1 MKSLVTLVFGIA
13 LAPFAAAQLC
23 FGPDNLN
30 NGPCCQPI
38 QANLPQFQPASL
50 PGCTICW
57 TNCSPSGQN
66 NVKISVGVPI
76 PFNCGQYQAPISVA
90 DGTTGL
96 PILGGMLQ
104 LDYTRTW
111 SEATP
116 TGPIQ
121 VWRFVAKVD
130 LSPSTAAGTP
140 NPCMV
145 PPQLFPTG
153 PYQTAFYYGY
163 MDYSVP
169 CGAIAQQQSLV
180 LFHGA
185 DHFQHKPGLSS
196 RPQITAAGFHPNRSY
211 AIVAPH
217 TAAQPFMPMNL
228 PAPGG
233 PLVNEAMRNTQNP
246 FAPGL
251 CTVEDRISLG
261 NLIPVGQGCFAPFA
275 VAPPQYTIRV
285 FNGQGS
291 CPNTAGLVASFSAQN
306 IAFPT
311 LPWVFLVT
319 TSLGTWTN
327 PTVWPG
333 NEAVWVDEGLFRTRD
348 VCNGVDAYEVYY
360 GASTQMGFPVTSAPG
375 VTPNY
380 SFIDIADNYSTP
392 VTGPNLLPILGHVM
406 KTEHLIYAN
415 TP

>member
-1 MKSLVTLVFGIA
+1 MKTFASLALGLA
-13 LAPFAAAQLC
+13 LAPLAAAQLC

-30 NGPCCQPI
+30 NGPCCQPV
-38 QANLPQFQPASL
+38 QSNLPLFPPASL

-57 TNCSPSGQN
+57 TNCTPTGQN
-66 NVKISVGVPI
+66 NVKIAIGTPVP
-76 PFNCGQYQAPISVA
+76 FHCGQYQAPINVA
-90 DGTTGL
+90 DGTTGAA
-96 PILGGMLQ
+96 ILQGMLQ

-111 SEATP
+111 SELSP
-116 TGPIQ
+116 GGPLQ

-130 LSPSTAAGTP
+130 LSPVVGTTTP

-145 PPQLFPTG
+145 PPQLAPTG

-163 MDYSVP
+163 MDYSML
-169 CGAIAQQQSLV
+169 CGQLAMQQSLV

-196 RPQITAAGFHPNRSY
+196 RPTLGPGGFHPNRSY

-217 TAAQPFMPMNL
+217 TAAQPFLPMNL

-233 PLVNEAMRNTQNP
+233 ALVNEAMRNTNNP
-246 FAPGL
+246 FVPGL

-261 NLIPVGQGCFAPFA
+261 NLAPVGQGCFAPFA

-291 CPNTAGLVASFSAQN
+291 CPNAAGLLAQFSAQN

-319 TSLGTWTN
+319 TSIGTWTN
-327 PTVWPG
+327 PTLWPG

-348 VCNGVDAYEVYY
+348 VCAGGDNYEVYY
-360 GASTQMGFPVTSAPG
+360 GASTQMGFPINTTVP

-392 VTGPNLLPILGHVM
+392 AAGPYPLPLLGHVM